1 MIEYLR
7 LTPLQHYMFHAGGDG
22 IHLVLDE
29 TNAFRK
35 DNFATAM
42 SVLQY
47 GAAAQ
52 FVACI
57 ECAAMI
63 RMYILGI

>member
-1 MIEYLR
+1 
-7 LTPLQHYMFHAGGDG
+7 MFHAGGDG

-52 FVACI
+52 FAACI